1 MATAT
6 EIVNIALA
14 EEGVAESP
22 LSSNNV
28 KYNTAFYGHQ
38 VHDPDSNGNY
48 IYPWCV
54 VFVWWVFR
62 KAGASSLF
70 CGGAHVDS
78 AKGVYDYYKQAG
90 RVYSSPKKGD
100 IMVRKK
106 GSSYTHA
113 GIVYSATSATNFKT
127 IDGNVSDK
135 VCRNSRSSES
145 GVTYYFCR
153 PAYGGT
159 PTATGSTL
167 SIGSSGAEVLD
178 MQKKLIKLGY
188 SCVSACSDG
197 QFCHGTYNAVCSFQ
211 RDHSLTVDGIIG
223 PATKAAINSA
233 YSGTPS
239 SSNVLSMGSSG
250 SDVRNM
256 QTKLIKLGY
265 SCGSAGA
272 DGQFGQGTYNAV
284 CSFQRNNGLTVDG
297 IIGPATRSKI
307 NTLYKKKFG

>member
-48 IYPWCV
+48 IYPWCI

-113 GIVYSATSATNFKT
+113 GIVYSATSATSFKT

-135 VCRNSRSSES
+135 VCRNNRSS
-145 GVTYYFCR
+145 GLWRYFYINR
-153 PAYGGT
+153 FYP
-159 PTATGSTL
+159 
-167 SIGSSGAEVLD
+167 
-178 MQKKLIKLGY
+178 
-188 SCVSACSDG
+188 
-197 QFCHGTYNAVCSFQ
+197 FHGFQ
-211 RDHSLTVDGIIG
+211 WR
-223 PATKAAINSA
+223 
-233 YSGTPS
+233 
-239 SSNVLSMGSSG
+239 
-250 SDVRNM
+250 
-256 QTKLIKLGY
+256 
-265 SCGSAGA
+265 
-272 DGQFGQGTYNAV
+272 
-284 CSFQRNNGLTVDG
+284 
-297 IIGPATRSKI
+297 
-307 NTLYKKKFG
+307 